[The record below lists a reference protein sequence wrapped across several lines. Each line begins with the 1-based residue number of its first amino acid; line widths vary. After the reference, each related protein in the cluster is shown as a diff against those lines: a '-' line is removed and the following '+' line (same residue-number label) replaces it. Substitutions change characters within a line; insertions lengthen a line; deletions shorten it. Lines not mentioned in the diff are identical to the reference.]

1 MSEDTMPTILPPNCF
16 DSGEHSALPPDEAA
30 ASPSSPDAAV
40 GIPEPTS
47 STGGPQ
53 GSPAPGQE
61 LCGAGDLDCI
71 GEIFVGARKL
81 FDPDPVAYSREDELL
96 YDVLKAM
103 DDPNER
109 DLPEIPAGLWAEF
122 DPPPLFLQQAAG

>member
-1 MSEDTMPTILPPNCF
+1 MPTILPPNSF
-16 DSGEHSALPPDEAA
+16 DSGEHSALPPEEAA
-30 ASPSSPDAAV
+30 AFPSSPSAAV
-40 GIPEPTS
+40 GIAESSS
-47 STGGPQ
+47 STGGLH

-103 DDPNER
+103 DNPNER
-109 DLPEIPAGLWAEF
+109 DLPDVPQGLIDAME
-122 DPPPLFLQQAAG
+122 PLPLFLQQAV